1 MFVKY
6 FNSPVG
12 RLLIKCSDTALRSVT
27 IGQTA
32 RADDRQTDH
41 WILQQTTGYL
51 ERYFA
56 GEKVS
61 PASLPL
67 ELHGTVFQQ
76 QIWQMLLQ
84 IPYGCTTTYG
94 LLAQQTAALMQKKS
108 MSAQAVGNA
117 VGANLLLL
125 IVPCH
130 RVLGKGNKLGGF
142 SCGIEIKKKLLE
154 IEHIMYKE

>member
-32 RADDRQTDH
+32 RADDWQQDH

-67 ELHGTVFQQ
+67 ELHGTAFQQ

-94 LLAQQTAALMQKKS
+94 MLAQQTAALMQKKS

-130 RVLGKGNKLGGF
+130 RVLGSGNKLGGF